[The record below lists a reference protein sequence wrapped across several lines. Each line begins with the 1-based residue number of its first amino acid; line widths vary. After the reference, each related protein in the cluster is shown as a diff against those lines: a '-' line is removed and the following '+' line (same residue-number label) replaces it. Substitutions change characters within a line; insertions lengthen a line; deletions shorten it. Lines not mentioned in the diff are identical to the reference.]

1 MQMKVFSNH
10 PLTRKITIV
19 TAIKLLGL
27 MAIWWLFFSGP
38 GDSNLT
44 PNQVSNAILHSLSRD
59 ITHRNATNKIQPIHE
74 ENA

>member
-10 PLTRKITIV
+10 PLTRKIAIV

-38 GDSNLT
+38 GDSKLT
-44 PNQVSNAILHSLSRD
+44 PDQVSNAILHPLNRD
-59 ITHRNATNKIQPIHE
+59 ITHRNMTNKNTTNP
-74 ENA
+74 